1 MSDTQRRAIAGGEI
15 GANGEWYPGGAF
27 IATTDHS
34 KGCASAKQALTT
46 QTSEQAAR
54 IMEYNKRLAAWRADR
69 ADKFA
74 AQCDRFMVCPFG
86 RNQADWLRDV
96 ENGNAGFEASLAFEL
111 KTYGTLTLR
120 QASFFTKAVLGRQ
133 TKRNAD
139 AWDDLFYAV
148 QERFDDAAH
157 QQRR

>member
-1 MSDTQRRAIAGGEI
+1 MSDTQRRAAAGGEI

-34 KGCASAKQALTT
+34 KGCASAKQERTT
-46 QTSEQAAR
+46 QTAEQAER
-54 IMEYNKRLAAWRADR
+54 IREYNARLAAWRADR

-74 AQCDRFMVCPFG
+74 AQCDQFLVCPFG
-86 RNQADWLRDV
+86 RDQADWLRAV

-111 KTYGTLTLR
+111 KTYGTLTSR
-120 QASFFTKAVLGRQ
+120 QALFFTKAVFGRQ

-139 AWDDLFYAV
+139 AWDTLFYAV
-148 QERFDDAAH
+148 QERFDNVLTSND
-157 QQRR
+157 